1 MLTDVFFVL
10 GCALGGLAIIAFL
23 SANVERSLSRA
34 GIVLA
39 LLAIACVIFAEVR
52 SGIAYGPASLPFAT
66 IRIVG
71 HVVN

>member
-23 SANVERSLSRA
+23 AANVDHTLSRA
-34 GIVLA
+34 GVGLA
-39 LLAIACVIFAEVR
+39 LAAIACVVFAELR